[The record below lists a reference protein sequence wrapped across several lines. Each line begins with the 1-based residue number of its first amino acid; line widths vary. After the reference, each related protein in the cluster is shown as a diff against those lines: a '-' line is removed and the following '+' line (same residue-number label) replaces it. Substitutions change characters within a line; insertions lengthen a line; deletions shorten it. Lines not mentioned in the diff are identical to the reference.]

1 MAKFSVNGIDSLAAD
16 LQRLGQLDNEELVSD
31 MLEAGA
37 EIVTDEWK
45 KGIANAVKSKADGGR
60 GTGDMAS
67 SVAPTKGIKKIGDVS
82 AKEIYPQGKDRKGV
96 RNAEKAFILHY
107 GKSNA
112 DQPPTHFVDAVEESA
127 EDKAV
132 SAMENVFNN
141 YLEKEG
147 F

>member
-1 MAKFSVNGIDSLAAD
+1 MAKFSVNGIDELAAD
-16 LQRLGQLDNEELVSD
+16 LRRLGQLDNDELVAD
-31 MLEAGA
+31 MLDAGA
-37 EIVTDEWK
+37 EVVADEWIH
-45 KGIANAVKSKADGGR
+45 GILEATKPDGR
-60 GTGDMAS
+60 STGDMAR

-112 DQPPTHFVDAVEESA
+112 NQPPTRFVDAVEESA

-132 SAMENVFNN
+132 STMENVFNN

>member
-16 LQRLGQLDNEELVSD
+16 LKRLGQLDNVELVSD

-45 KGIANAVKSKADGGR
+45 KGIATAVKSKTDGGR
-60 GTGDMAS
+60 STGDMAD
-67 SVAPTKGIKKIGDVS
+67 SVAPTKGIKKSGDIS

-107 GKSNA
+107 GKSGQA
-112 DQPPTHFVDAVEESA
+112 PTRFVDAVEEAA

-132 SAMENVFNN
+132 SAMENVFND

>member
-16 LQRLGQLDNEELVSD
+16 LKRLGQLDNEELVSD
-31 MLEAGA
+31 MLGAGA
-37 EIVTDEWK
+37 EVVAEEWIH
-45 KGIANAVKSKADGGR
+45 GILEATKPDGR
-60 GTGDMAS
+60 STGDMAS

>member
-1 MAKFSVNGIDSLAAD
+1 MAKFAVTGIDDLAAD
-16 LQRLGQLDNEELVSD
+16 LKRLGLLDNSELVSG

-37 EIVTDEWK
+37 EIVADEWK
-45 KGIANAVKSKADGGR
+45 KGIESTVKSKAAGGR
-60 GTGDMAS
+60 GTGEMKD
-67 SVAPTKGIKKIGDVS
+67 SVRPAKGIKTIDGAS
-82 AKEIYPQGKDRKGV
+82 AKDIYPQGKDSKGV

-112 DQPPTHFVDAVEESA
+112 NQPPTLFVDAVEDAA
-127 EDKAV
+127 ENKAI
-132 SAMENVFNN
+132 SAMEDVFNN

>member
-16 LQRLGQLDNEELVSD
+16 LKRLGQLDNDELIAD
-31 MLEAGA
+31 MLDAGA
-37 EIVTDEWK
+37 EIVADEWIH
-45 KGIANAVKSKADGGR
+45 GILEATKPDGR
-60 GTGDMAS
+60 STGDMVR
-67 SVAPTKGIKKIGDVS
+67 SVAPTKGIKKIGGVS

-107 GKSNA
+107 GKSGQA
-112 DQPPTHFVDAVEESA
+112 PTRFVDAAEEAA

-132 SAMENVFNN
+132 SVMEDVFNN

>member
-1 MAKFSVNGIDSLAAD
+1 MANFSVNGIDSLAAD

-107 GKSNA
+107 GKSGQA
-112 DQPPTHFVDAVEESA
+112 PTRFVDAVEEAA